1 MVLERWR
8 IRLRRCFLTG
18 ICVFVLGGILV
29 AGLWPF
35 HAPRNEVTW
44 LSQGDGLLLRKYGTV
59 ISAAPFQVNPG
70 RPDESCSLEIWL
82 QPKRVHSSGSILSF
96 YQAESGVTTFSLRQ
110 SWGDLTIQRADQQ
123 NSGRAKRG
131 KIYVDEVLSHQKPV
145 LITISSTRSGTSVF
159 ADGII
164 VKRIPNLKLSIQ
176 DLTGRLVVGNSP
188 VTTDDWS
195 GQLKGL
201 AIYNRELTATEV
213 SEHFGFWTNN
223 ALSDL
228 AKGTSATALYPFNEG
243 RGSVIH
249 NQIDPATDLII
260 PERFFVLHAQ
270 FLERP
275 WDEFRP
281 DWNYCKDIAINVGG
295 FIPIGV
301 FFYAYF
307 LLLQRS
313 EHPAAVTIALGFAVS
328 LTIEVSQAFLPT
340 RDSGMTDLI
349 TNTLGTA
356 IAVMVFR
363 HRAVQAVF
371 IAMGL
376 CERCRPNGRDSLK
389 ANLLSTNE
397 SAYFQHP

>member
-1 MVLERWR
+1 MVWERCR
-8 IRLRRCFLTG
+8 IRLPRSFLTG

-59 ISAAPFQVNPG
+59 VSAAPLQANPG

-82 QPKRVHSSGSILSF
+82 QPTRVHSSGSILSF

-110 SWGDLTIQRADQQ
+110 SWGDLTIQRADQRD
-123 NSGRAKRG
+123 SGRAKRG
-131 KIYVDEVLSHQKPV
+131 MIYVDEVLSHQKPV
-145 LITISSTRSGTSVF
+145 LITISATRSGTSVF

-164 VKRIPNLKLSIQ
+164 VKKIPNLKLSIQ

-201 AIYNRELTATEV
+201 AIYNRGLTATEV

-223 ALSDL
+223 APSDL
-228 AKGTSATALYPFNEG
+228 ARGTSATALYPFNER
-243 RGSVIH
+243 RGSVVH
-249 NQIDPATDLII
+249 NQIDQVTDLII

-281 DWNYCKDIAINVGG
+281 DWNYCEDVAINVGG
-295 FIPIGV
+295 FIPFGV

-307 LLLQRS
+307 LLQQRT

-356 IAVMVFR
+356 MGVMVFR
-363 HRAVQAVF
+363 HRELQAVLVG
-371 IAMGL
+371 MGL
-376 CERCRPNGRDSLK
+376 CQNVPSKRQR
-389 ANLLSTNE
+389 LSRGE
-397 SAYFQHP
+397 LAVDK